1 MNKKLNLQEPK
12 TTVETLLD
20 LSQLSNDEIVKEL
33 EKGIEDSR
41 CGRTTPAKEFFKEF
55 REEYGI

>member
-1 MNKKLNLQEPK
+1 MNKTTNLQKPISRVD
-12 TTVETLLD
+12 TPLD
-20 LSQLSNDEIVKEL
+20 LSQLSKEEIVKEL

-55 REEYGI
+55 RKEYGI